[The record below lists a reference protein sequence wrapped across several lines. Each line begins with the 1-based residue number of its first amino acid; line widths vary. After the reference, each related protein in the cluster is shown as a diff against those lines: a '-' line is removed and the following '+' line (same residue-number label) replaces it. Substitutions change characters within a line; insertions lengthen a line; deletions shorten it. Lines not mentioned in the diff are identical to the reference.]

1 MEVVNMLKRKE
12 FEATETF
19 AYHAEQDLARSI
31 IDSFFNKSIVGI
43 DIEDIDDSDI
53 EKFMSVYR
61 KYCKKFSDILSKNLI
76 DTLIMCGFKSKKSAG
91 FSKDECAECLVE
103 TVNQMLEAIK
113 PDRTELNNL
122 ADKRFDKY
130 FSKLTMSNVKQAWL
144 SGTSKYVNRI
154 DIFKICF
161 ALGLKSKYDE
171 KYIEGEPCYE
181 NLFNK
186 VFNQRYC
193 LKRPD
198 EMCFSYCLKDGKSYG
213 DALGLYNKY
222 LGKTNSKSNECNN
235 IKTGDDTQTMFN
247 ALSGI
252 KNDDDFMEFLLFYYK
267 DFLNNTT
274 SIKKYIIGVIN
285 SYEEDEE
292 KRFLFEKNY
301 PKYYSIDYSKDYS
314 KDHSKDYSINYSK
327 NKTISIKTIDEGD
340 CKKLYFA
347 DNIMVKDKIITEYRN
362 NLKEIDFDNDI
373 ISENH
378 VDDFYLINQILVKL
392 NLRKKQKNKC
402 MGEIDE
408 WEIKRDTHN
417 ETLEYYNDM
426 RKLIIITNFLDY
438 FIQQSDNKIHS
449 SAQKSEE
456 FICNTNDVLKKFNF
470 NYLYPY
476 NSFDLFFYLCSLT
489 IDPVSTYYRIL
500 NFYYLKLQ
508 ELHEYK
514 DL

>member
-1 MEVVNMLKRKE
+1 MESQNKGNIFCMEVVNMLKRKE

-31 IDSFFNKSIVGI
+31 VDSFFNKSIDGI
-43 DIEDIDDSDI
+43 DIVEIDDSDI

-113 PDRTELNNL
+113 SNRSKLNNL
-122 ADKRFDKY
+122 GDKRFDKY

-161 ALGLKSKYDE
+161 ALGLKSKHDE
-171 KYIEGEPCYE
+171 NYIEGEPCYE

-198 EMCFSYCLKDGKSYG
+198 EMCFSYCLKVGKSYG

-247 ALSGI
+247 TLSDI
-252 KNDDDFMEFLLFYYK
+252 KNDDNFIKFLLFYYK
-267 DFLNNTT
+267 DFLNNNT
-274 SIKKYIIGVIN
+274 SIKKYLIGVIN

-301 PKYYSIDYSKDYS
+301 SKYYSKY
-314 KDHSKDYSINYSK
+314 HK
-327 NKTISIKTIDEGD
+327 NRNTIPIKLEFEQDKKYY
-340 CKKLYFA
+340 KKLYFA
-347 DNIMVKDKIITEYRN
+347 DNIMINDERIEEFRN

-373 ISENH
+373 ISQNH
-378 VDDFYLINQILVKL
+378 VEDFYLINQILVIL

-417 ETLEYYNDM
+417 QTLEYYNDM

-449 SAQKSEE
+449 PAQKSEE
-456 FICNTNDVLKKFNF
+456 FICHTNDVLKKFNF
-470 NYLYPY
+470 NYLYSY
-476 NSFDLFFYLCSLT
+476 NNFDLFFYLCSLT
-489 IDPVSTYYRIL
+489 IDPMSTYYRIL
-500 NFYYLKLQ
+500 DFYYLKLQ

>member
-1 MEVVNMLKRKE
+1 MEVVNMLKREE

-31 IDSFFNKSIVGI
+31 VDSFFNKSIDGI
-43 DIEDIDDSDI
+43 DIEEIDDSDI

-103 TVNQMLEAIK
+103 TVNQMLEVTR

-161 ALGLKSKYDE
+161 ALGLKSKHDE
-171 KYIEGEPCYE
+171 NYIEGEPCYE

-198 EMCFSYCLKDGKSYG
+198 EMCFSYCLKAGKSYG

-252 KNDDDFMEFLLFYYK
+252 KNDDDFMEFLLFYHK
-267 DFLNNTT
+267 DFLNNNT
-274 SIKKYIIGVIN
+274 SIKKYLIGVIN

-292 KRFLFEKNY
+292 KRFLFEK
-301 PKYYSIDYSKDYS
+301 SYSK
-314 KDHSKDYSINYSK
+314 NYSK
-327 NKTISIKTIDEGD
+327 YHENRNTIPIKSEFEQDKKYY
-340 CKKLYFA
+340 KKLYFA
-347 DNIMVKDKIITEYRN
+347 DNIMINDERIKEFRN
-362 NLKEIDFDNDI
+362 NLKEIDFENDI
-373 ISENH
+373 ISQNH
-378 VDDFYLINQILVKL
+378 VEDFYLINQILVIL

-408 WEIKRDTHN
+408 CEIKRDTHN

-449 SAQKSEE
+449 PAQKSEE

-500 NFYYLKLQ
+500 NFYHSKLQ

>member
-1 MEVVNMLKRKE
+1 MESQNKRNIFYMEVVNMLKREE

-19 AYHAEQDLARSI
+19 AYHAERDLEKSI

-76 DTLIMCGFKSKKSAG
+76 DTLIMCGFKSKKPAS

-113 PDRTELNNL
+113 SNRSKLNNL
-122 ADKRFDKY
+122 GDKRFDKY

-144 SGTSKYVNRI
+144 SGASKYVNRI

-171 KYIEGEPCYE
+171 KYIKGEPCYE

-198 EMCFSYCLKDGKSYG
+198 EMCFSYCLKVGKNYG
-213 DALGLYNKY
+213 DALDLYNKY
-222 LGKTNSKSNECNN
+222 LEKTNSESNACNN

-252 KNDDDFMEFLLFYYK
+252 KNDDDFMEFLLFYHN
-267 DFLNNTT
+267 DFLNNNT
-274 SIKKYIIGVIN
+274 SIKKYLISVIN
-285 SYEEDEE
+285 SYEADED
-292 KRFLFEKNY
+292 KKILFK
-301 PKYYSIDYSKDYS
+301 K
-314 KDHSKDYSINYSK
+314 NYSK
-327 NKTISIKTIDEGD
+327 YNKMYIKTDYKNYNA
-340 CKKLYFA
+340 KKLYFA
-347 DNIMVKDKIITEYRN
+347 DNIMINDEKIKDFRDS
-362 NLKEIDFDNDI
+362 LKEIDFDNDI
-373 ISENH
+373 ISQNYT
-378 VDDFYLINQILVKL
+378 DDFYLINQILVKL
-392 NLRKKQKNKC
+392 NLRKKQKNKRI
-402 MGEIDE
+402 GEFDE

-438 FIQQSDNKIHS
+438 FVQQSDNKIHS
-449 SAQKSEE
+449 PAQKSEE
-456 FICNTNDVLKKFNF
+456 FIYNTNDTLKKFNF
-470 NYLYPY
+470 NCLYPY

-489 IDPVSTYYRIL
+489 IEPVGTYYRIL
-500 NFYYLKLQ
+500 DFYYSKL
-508 ELHEYK
+508 LEY
-514 DL
+514 